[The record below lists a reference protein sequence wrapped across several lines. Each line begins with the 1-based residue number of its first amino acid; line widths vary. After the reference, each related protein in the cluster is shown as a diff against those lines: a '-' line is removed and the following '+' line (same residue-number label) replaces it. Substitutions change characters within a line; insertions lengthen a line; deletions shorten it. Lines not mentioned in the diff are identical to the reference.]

1 MTKET
6 LDDRNR
12 EYVYGPV
19 PSRRLGR
26 SLGVDLVPFK
36 TCTYDCIYCQLGR
49 TTHKTIERK
58 EWIPSN
64 TIIAQVKN
72 RLASNPDYITVSG
85 SGEPTLQSQI
95 GEIIVGLK
103 EISDIPIAVLTN
115 GSLLWLPEVRNSL
128 MAADLVLPS
137 LDAGSESLYRYVNRP
152 HSDLPF
158 GKMLEGL
165 VKFREEYKG
174 QYWLETLVLGGVTT
188 VETQVNALAHAI
200 RWIGPDKVHVNTVS
214 RPPAED
220 FAMAV
225 PPGRLKEI
233 AAKLSE
239 KAEIIATSSP
249 IQKHSETSA
258 RLQDILALLRRR
270 PCSVDDIALGL
281 SLHRNAVIKSLEQL
295 CSQQE
300 AQVEHT
306 LQGLFYRA

>member
-1 MTKET
+1 MEKRT
-6 LDDRNR
+6 LDDRHR

-49 TTHKTIERK
+49 TINKTIQRQ
-58 EWIPSN
+58 EWIPSDMVIN
-64 TIIAQVKN
+64 QVKGKLN
-72 RLASNPDYITVSG
+72 SNPDYITVSG
-85 SGEPTLQSQI
+85 SGEPTLHSKI
-95 GEIIVGLK
+95 GEVIVRVK

-128 MAADLVLPS
+128 KEADLVLPS
-137 LDAGSESLYRYVNRP
+137 LDAGSESLYQYINRP
-152 HSDLPF
+152 HPDLPF

-165 VKFREEYKG
+165 VKFREEYTG

-188 VETQVNALAHAI
+188 VETQLNALAYAI
-200 RWIGPDKVHVNTVS
+200 KWIAPDKVHVNTVS

-225 PPGRLKEI
+225 PPGQLKEI
-233 AAKLSE
+233 TAKLSE

-249 IQKHSETSA
+249 IQKHPESSA

-281 SLHRNAVIKSLEQL
+281 GLHRNTVVKSLEQL
-295 CSQQE
+295 CSQQK
-300 AQVEHT
+300 AKVEHT
-306 LQGLFYRA
+306 TQGLFYKA